1 MSSLHR
7 YTLPVMQTG
16 WSVSSQVATEFNWE
30 YDDESSKL
38 LQLYETSK
46 KQQWNATDRIDWS
59 QELDPENP
67 QELDDRM
74 IPIYGTKLW
83 ERLGEKERIDVRIH
97 QQAHSLSQFLHGE
110 QGALMVAARIVQMV
124 PEIDAKFYAATQTM
138 DEARHVEAYSRLLHE
153 KVGVMYPITPGLK
166 SLLESIL
173 TDSRWDFCYLGM
185 QVLVEGLALA
195 AFQRIRDYSKN
206 PLAASINAY
215 VMQDEARHVAFG
227 RTALRGYYPQLTQ
240 AEQREREDF
249 VIEACYQMR
258 DRFDQKEVWG
268 RLGLP
273 EEECAK
279 AVLESEHMRMFRQR
293 LFSRIVP
300 TVKDIG
306 LWSPRVQEAFAAMG
320 AIEFANVD
328 VEAQFANDQK
338 VAEEFDARR
347 HVMSTIDGARSAGVN
362 Q

>member
-1 MSSLHR
+1 MSSVHR
-7 YTLPVMQTG
+7 YTLPVVQTG
-16 WSVSSQVATEFNWE
+16 WSIGSQVATEFNWE
-30 YDDESSKL
+30 YDNENSKL

-74 IPIYGTKLW
+74 IPIYGTPLW
-83 ERLGEKERIDVRIH
+83 EKMGKHDRIEVRRH

-110 QGALMVAARIVQMV
+110 QGALMVSARIVQMV
-124 PEIDAKFYAATQTM
+124 PDMDAKFYAATQTM

-153 KVGVMYPITPGLK
+153 KVGILYPITPGLK

-195 AFQRIRDYSKN
+195 AFQRIRDFSKN

-227 RTALRGYYPQLTQ
+227 RTALRGFYPQVTE
-240 AEQREREDF
+240 AERKEREDF
-249 VIEACYQMR
+249 VIEACYMMR

-279 AVLESEHMRMFRQR
+279 AVRESETMRQFRQR

-306 LWSPRVQEAFAAMG
+306 LWSPRVQSAFADMG

-328 VEAQFANDQK
+328 VEAQFAQDQK
-338 VAEEFDARR
+338 IAEEFDARR
-347 HVMSTIDGARSAGVN
+347 VVMASIGAVQSEAEH
-362 Q
+362 